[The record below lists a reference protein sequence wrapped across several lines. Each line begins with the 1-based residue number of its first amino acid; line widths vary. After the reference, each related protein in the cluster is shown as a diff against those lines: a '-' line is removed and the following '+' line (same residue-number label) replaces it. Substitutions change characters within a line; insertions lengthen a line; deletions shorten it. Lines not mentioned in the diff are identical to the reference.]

1 MAKARVHTPKQ
12 PLRPLRLDVERAKRV
27 DRRPYAI
34 VDIGSN
40 SIRLLVYDQLGR
52 APMPRFNE
60 KSLARLAEGLAETG
74 AISPYHFRRAIEA
87 VRRFRAIAEAM
98 GVSRID
104 AVATEAMRRASNG
117 PKLAAAIEAESGL
130 KVRIL
135 SGSEEARVASL
146 GVISGFFRPV
156 GTVGDMGGG
165 SLEVAEAIDDHVG
178 DRWVSLPL
186 GALPVESMM
195 SQGLSTA
202 KRQIDE
208 ILQRSLPQAL
218 SRPVFYPV
226 GGGWRALAKAHL
238 EAIGAP
244 VKVVHGYTLGAAGA
258 RGFARAISP

>member
-1 MAKARVHTPKQ
+1 MAKRRVHVSGEPV
-12 PLRPLRLDVERAKRV
+12 RPLDLDPKRAKQV

-60 KSLARLAEGLAETG
+60 KSLARLAEGLPETV
-74 AISPYHFRRAIEA
+74 AISPDHFRRAVEA

-117 PKLAAAIEAESGL
+117 PMLAAAIEAEAGL
-130 KVRIL
+130 KVRVL
-135 SGSEEARVASL
+135 SGAEEARFATL

-165 SLEVAEAIDDHVG
+165 SLEVAEALDDQVG
-178 DRWVSLPL
+178 ERWVSLPL
-186 GALPVESMM
+186 GALPVEALLLE
-195 SQGLSTA
+195 GGGEA
-202 KRQIDE
+202 KRRVDAM
-208 ILQRSLPQAL
+208 LQEG
-218 SRPVFYPV
+218 V
-226 GGGWRALAKAHL
+226 
-238 EAIGAP
+238 
-244 VKVVHGYTLGAAGA
+244 
-258 RGFARAISP
+258 